1 MHMKSE
7 LLKHC
12 REALPMLTK
21 IENDLKWLET
31 EFNPAKATAEERMY
45 AKYLSI
51 ISYRDF
57 MDAAW
62 WITKMFAPVEK
73 EGILRKSE
81 SGRYWMENSDI
92 YFTCGS
98 FVEAYLPYYGDSDDL
113 MTWIPTSIEAQNG
126 EYYLTAR
133 PRQGLENVR
142 VRIKR
147 A

>member
-1 MHMKSE
+1 MKSE

-73 EGILRKSE
+73 EEYPAIFLFRMS
-81 SGRYWMENSDI
+81 STR
-92 YFTCGS
+92 
-98 FVEAYLPYYGDSDDL
+98 FV
-113 MTWIPTSIEAQNG
+113 I
-126 EYYLTAR
+126 
-133 PRQGLENVR
+133 GL
-142 VRIKR
+142 
-147 A
+147 